1 MTDPNLLVASEYDWN
16 ADDLD
21 GIFYADAEALEGFD
35 DLSEFYRSFSFHR
48 ILGDD
53 PFQYGQDATRGGDY
67 EQP

>member
-21 GIFYADAEALEGFD
+21 GIYYANDEALEGFN

-48 ILGDD
+48 VNGDD
-53 PFQYGQDATRGGDY
+53 PFEYGGNACT
-67 EQP
+67 E

>member
-21 GIFYADAEALEGFD
+21 GIYYANDELLEEFA

-48 ILGDD
+48 VNGDN
-53 PFQYGQDATRGGDY
+53 PFDYGQDACKEILWDR
-67 EQP
+67 

>member
-21 GIFYADAEALEGFD
+21 GIYYANDELLEEFA

-48 ILGDD
+48 VNGDS
-53 PFQYGQDATRGGDY
+53 PFEYGGNACT
-67 EQP
+67 E

>member
-21 GIFYADAEALEGFD
+21 GIYYANDELLEEFA

-48 ILGDD
+48 VNGDN
-53 PFQYGQDATRGGDY
+53 PNEYGGNAVKEDLWDR
-67 EQP
+67 